1 MEIEEK
7 LRNIKIDGKGN
18 LSEHLLNVMSLI
30 VETNP
35 SNPLARFEE
44 LSQHVKDT
52 GYNFASKVLH
62 GGSAD
67 GRRDHNQ
74 GPQLLKAAKYFGFH
88 KEQVEDGAADD
99 QGDKESAPIGFV
111 SDLVADDRIFRR
123 AGLGFG
129 ETESY
134 KIFVALKVGTSL
146 DP

>member
-7 LRNIKIDGKGN
+7 LRSIRVDGKGN
-18 LSEHLLNVMSLI
+18 MYEHLLNVMSLL

-35 SNPLARFEE
+35 SKPLARFEE
-44 LSQHVKDT
+44 LSQYVKDT
-52 GYNFASKVLH
+52 GYNFAAKVLH

-74 GPQLLKAAKYFGFH
+74 AAQLLKAAKYYGFH

-99 QGDKESAPIGFV
+99 QGDKEAAPIPYV
-111 SDLVADDRIFRR
+111 SDLVSDDRIFRK

-134 KIFVALKVGTSL
+134 KIFIALKVV
-146 DP
+146 